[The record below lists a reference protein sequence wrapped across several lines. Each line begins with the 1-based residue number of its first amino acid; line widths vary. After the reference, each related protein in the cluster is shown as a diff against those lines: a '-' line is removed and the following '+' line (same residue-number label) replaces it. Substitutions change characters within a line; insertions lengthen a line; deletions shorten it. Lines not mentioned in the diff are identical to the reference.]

1 MEKLATYIKKIS
13 RAFNTVNTQVQNMKE
28 AESNL
33 YYSEDEDEVSNFQMA
48 DIDVGKSNFQFAHLD
63 KKV

>member
-1 MEKLATYIKKIS
+1 MS
-13 RAFNTVNTQVQNMKE
+13 RAFTTVNTQLQNIKE

-33 YYSEDEDEVSNFQMA
+33 YDSEDEDEVSNFQMA